1 MELDLESCYRAVV
14 SRDRRF
20 DGRFVLAVRTTRVYC
35 RPGCPAPLPK
45 KENSRFYSCATAAE
59 EAGFRPCRRCRPETV
74 AGTPVW
80 SGTSATVSRALRLIG
95 DGTLDEVGVDG
106 LATRLGVGA
115 RHLRRLFAEQLGAS
129 PLAIARTRRV
139 HFARRLLDDTSL
151 PVTDIAYG
159 SGFASI
165 RTFNEAMAATFHR
178 TPSALRTARGRGG
191 KDATLTLKLPFR
203 PPLDWPALVRFL
215 SLRAIP
221 GVERVD
227 ADRYART
234 IVDED
239 EAGLLEAQP
248 MRDGSFLL
256 LRLPIFKS
264 GNLIGLVERASR
276 LFDLEADPIPIQ
288 RSLSEDALLAP
299 LVKRR
304 PGLRVPGAWDPFEL
318 LVRALLGQQISV
330 KGATTLAG
338 RLVSRFG
345 RPLAAGSPGLTHLF
359 PSAEVL
365 AEAGRADLSAIG
377 LTRARVAT
385 LKILASAVA
394 AKDLILSTAATLE
407 DFVARLT
414 AIPGIGPWTA
424 HYVAMRALKEPDAF
438 PEGDLALR
446 QAAAPGSPPLS
457 LRALADRS
465 EAWRPWRAYAA
476 MHLWT
481 SLTETGRKEIP

>member
-1 MELDLESCYRAVV
+1 MELDPESCYRAVV

-20 DGRFVLAVRTTRVYC
+20 DGRFVLAVRTTHVYC

-45 KENSRFYSCATAAE
+45 KENSRFYTCATAAE

-106 LATRLGVGA
+106 LAARLGVGA

-129 PLAIARTRRV
+129 PLSIARTRRV

-151 PVTDIAYG
+151 AVTDIAYG
-159 SGFASI
+159 AGFASI
-165 RTFNEAMAATFHR
+165 RTFNEAMVATFHR
-178 TPSALRTARGRGG
+178 SPSALRSARARGG
-191 KDATLTLKLPFR
+191 KEATLTLKLPFR
-203 PPLDWPALVRFL
+203 PPLDWPALVGFL

-221 GVERVD
+221 GVERVT

-234 IVDED
+234 IADGEESGV
-239 EAGLLEAQP
+239 LEAWP
-248 MRDGSFLL
+248 MKDAPFLS
-256 LRLPIFKS
+256 LRLPLFRS
-264 GNLIGLVERASR
+264 GNLISLVERASR

-288 RSLSEDALLAP
+288 RSLGEDSLLAP

-318 LVRALLGQQISV
+318 LVRAVLGQQISV

-345 RPLAAGSPGLTHLF
+345 RALPEGAAELTHLF
-359 PSAEVL
+359 PTAAAL
-365 AEAGRADLSAIG
+365 AEADLTSVG
-377 LTRARVAT
+377 LTRSRAAT
-385 LKILASAVA
+385 LKALAGAVA
-394 AKDLILSTAATLE
+394 TRELSLTTAATLE
-407 DFVARLT
+407 EFVARLT

-446 QAAAPGSPPLS
+446 QAAVPGETPLS
-457 LRALADRS
+457 IRALAERA

-476 MHLWT
+476 LHLWT
-481 SLTETGRKEIP
+481 SLSDANRKDLP